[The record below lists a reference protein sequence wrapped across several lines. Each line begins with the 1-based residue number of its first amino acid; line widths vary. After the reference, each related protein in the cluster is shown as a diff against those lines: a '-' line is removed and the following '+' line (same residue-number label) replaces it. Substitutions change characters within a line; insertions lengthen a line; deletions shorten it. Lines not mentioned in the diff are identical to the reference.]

1 MRTFQ
6 IVIILLFSVNG
17 LLAQSTDKLEKQE
30 LEKFDNAFDEFKES
44 QSEGYNAFVDQID
57 KNFADFLRKNWVEFE
72 VHSGHNIEEKP
83 KPETFPEAN
92 DEPIES
98 EQLELSTPDDI
109 VLEEALIMP
118 INYKESTYEDAPKFS
133 QFDFYGDYITLKY
146 VPGFNDE
153 INPAVNPETIA
164 QFWEGISDV
173 DYRLS
178 INDLLFYK
186 DKYAL
191 NDYGYYLLLKKFSES
206 ITVDK
211 NHSVLMTWYLM
222 AKSKY
227 KAKIGYNSE
236 SIFLLL
242 PSKTQV
248 YGTSFFKF
256 DGLTYYVIDFSGGK
270 LLTYKDNYELAYRT
284 INFAI
289 SETLKLK
296 AAVEKRHI
304 EFTFQNQAYDFDF
317 EYNVNAIDF
326 YKEFPQI
333 ELKDYFN
340 SSITQSASNSI
351 IQNLKPIVDEMDEME
366 AANFLL
372 SLVQNGFA
380 YKIDDIQFGKEKA
393 FFAEE
398 ILHYPFS
405 DCEDRSVFFAYLV
418 STLLGNEVVG
428 LDYPK
433 HVAAAVKF
441 NEDYP
446 GDFYMFNNDKYI
458 VCDPTYINAPVGVSM
473 KDFSATKAE
482 LIIREKNIIV
492 SDDIVGRMMQTFGLQ
507 GNLEM
512 PKVITVNKGKIIASN
527 YNGNISVKDKEIN
540 GTQKSFFTAK
550 FNEDNQLLWIKN
562 AGGEAS
568 LIDVLNTNN
577 QTYLLYN
584 SQLNGIKSNILVKM
598 DEKGNLL
605 WKNTIL
611 PMKPKYDNANIQVTL
626 FDFSGKKIAGK
637 TYAESEF
644 YESKKLSLRRD
655 KLLVVLPISK

>member
-1 MRTFQ
+1 MRVLQ
-6 IVIILLFSVNG
+6 IVIILLLSVSG

-44 QSEGYNAFVDQID
+44 HSEGYNAFVDQID

-72 VHSGHNIEEKP
+72 VHSGHNIEDKP
-83 KPETFPEAN
+83 KPGTFPEAI
-92 DEPIES
+92 DEPIGS

-109 VLEEALIMP
+109 ELEEALIMP
-118 INYKESTYEDAPKFS
+118 VNYKESTYEDAPKFS

-153 INPAVNPETIA
+153 INATVNPESIA

-206 ITVDK
+206 ITVEK
-211 NHSVLMTWYLM
+211 NHAVLMTWYLLT
-222 AKSKY
+222 KSKY

-242 PSKTQV
+242 PSRSQV

-256 DGLTYYVIDFSGGK
+256 DELTYYVMDFSGGK

-296 AAVEKRHI
+296 AAIKQRHV
-304 EFTFQNQAYDFDF
+304 EFTFQNEAYNFDF

-333 ELKDYFN
+333 ELRNYFN

-351 IQNLKPIVDEMDEME
+351 IQNLQPIVDEMDEME

-441 NEDYP
+441 KEDYP

-482 LIIREKNIIV
+482 LITKGSSISTNLVDRLKA
-492 SDDIVGRMMQTFGLQ
+492 TFGIQ
-507 GNLEM
+507 GDIEL
-512 PKVITVNKGKIIASN
+512 PKVIEVDAGKVIASN
-527 YNGNISVKDKEIN
+527 YSGDVLVNSKEI
-540 GTQKSFFTAK
+540 TSSEKSFFTAK
-550 FNEDNQLLWIKN
+550 FDDKNQLLWMKN
-562 AGGEAS
+562 AGGKS
-568 LIDVLNTNN
+568 TLIDVLNTNN
-577 QTYLLYN
+577 ETYLLYN
-584 SQLNGIKSNILVKM
+584 SELNGQSNNILVKM
-598 DEKGNLL
+598 NGAGNLL
-605 WKNTIL
+605 WKNTIS
-611 PMKPKYDNANIQVTL
+611 PMKPKFDNANIQISL
-626 FDFSGKKIAGK
+626 FDYAGKRLAGK
-637 TYAESEF
+637 TYS
-644 YESKKLSLRRD
+644 ESKFYKGNTLSIKND
-655 KLLVVLPISK
+655 KLLVIIPIE